1 MLEPREPIPERTTRG
16 LDPILAFSVLVLAL
30 VALGL
35 ILAAFL
41 AVYTYSTPGLE
52 APLVIGLTLAF
63 GGVVV
68 LNVVRLGV
76 RRLYRV
82 VAGR

>member
-1 MLEPREPIPERTTRG
+1 MLRPREAVPERPRG
-16 LDPILAFSVLVLAL
+16 LDPILAFSVLILAL

-35 ILAAFL
+35 FLAGFL

-52 APLVIGLTLAF
+52 APLVVGLTLAF
-63 GGVVV
+63 AGVLV
-68 LNVVRLGV
+68 LNLVRLGL
-76 RRLYRV
+76 RQLYRL